1 LRYTRPVILCK
12 LSWALLVAVGSW
24 STGANAQSNHAVEH
38 YAEEGQSALAAGRY
52 ADAEKAFEKLRQLEP
67 TMAEVHANLGLI
79 YFQERKFE
87 QAVPALRQ
95 ALKLKP
101 GLTKSDNLLAMSL
114 SEIGHYGEAT
124 PGLER
129 CLHRSSDKEIKRMC
143 GLELQRAYTGLKK
156 DDKAVEVAMQ
166 LNRLFPDDPEILYQT
181 GKIYGNFAFL
191 TMEKLAQ
198 VAPTSVWKH
207 LAAAEAHESQ
217 GSYDQAI
224 TEYNE
229 VLTLAPQRT
238 GIHYR
243 IGRSLLGR
251 YWQRHSAE
259 DLTAAEKEFEQELQS
274 DPANANSAYELGEVR
289 RKANRF
295 DEAQRYFEQALQHYP
310 DFPEAQLGLAAV
322 LQAKKLNDQAAIHAQ
337 RAVVI
342 DPENEVGWYRLAQIQ
357 KALGNNAEQEKA
369 LAEYRRLHDR
379 SSQQRGL
386 EPVFSPR
393 EVTKQE
399 VEPAAQ

>member
-1 LRYTRPVILCK
+1 VKGRHAFN
-12 LSWALLVAVGSW
+12 WAVLVVLVLAAS
-24 STGANAQSNHAVEH
+24 AACAQDTSLVER

-52 ADAEKAFEKLRQLEP
+52 AEAEKAFEKLRQLEP
-67 TMAEVHANLGLI
+67 GMAEVHANLGLI

-87 QAVPALRQ
+87 QAVPTLRQ

-101 GLTKSDNLLAMSL
+101 ALTKTDNLLAMSL
-114 SEIGHYGEAT
+114 SELGRYSEAV
-124 PGLER
+124 PGLEK
-129 CLHRSSDKEIKRMC
+129 CLHHSSDTEIKRMC

-217 GSYDQAI
+217 GSYVLAI
-224 TEYNE
+224 PEYNE
-229 VLTLAPQRT
+229 VLNLEPQRP

-243 IGRSLLGR
+243 LGRSLLGR
-251 YWQRHSAE
+251 YWQRHSLE
-259 DLTAAEKEFEQELQS
+259 DLTAAEKEFEQELQI
-274 DPANANSAYELGEVR
+274 DPANANSAYELGELR

-295 DEAQRYFEQALQHYP
+295 DEAQQYFEQALQHYP

-322 LQAKKLNDQAAIHAQ
+322 LQAKKLNDQAVIHAQ
-337 RAVVI
+337 RAVAI

-357 KALGNNAEQEKA
+357 KALGHNAEQEKA

-386 EPVFSPR
+386 EPVFAPR

>member
-1 LRYTRPVILCK
+1 VKRQLVLGW
-12 LSWALLVAVGSW
+12 SLLVVLFFTLFEAFGQDNS
-24 STGANAQSNHAVEH
+24 SVER
-38 YAEEGQSALAAGRY
+38 YAEEGESALAAGRY
-52 ADAEKAFEKLRQLEP
+52 AEAEKAFEELRRLEP
-67 TMAEVHANLGLI
+67 GMAEVHANLGLI
-79 YFQERKFE
+79 YFRQRKFE
-87 QAVPALRQ
+87 QAVPTLRQ

-101 GLTKSDNLLAMSL
+101 ALTKTDNLLAMSL
-114 SEIGHYGEAT
+114 SELGRYQEAV
-124 PGLER
+124 PGLEK
-129 CLHRSSDKEIKRMC
+129 CLHHSTDTEIKRVC

-198 VAPTSVWKH
+198 VAPTSSWKH

-229 VLTLAPQRT
+229 VLKLELQRP

-243 IGRSLLGR
+243 VGRSLLGR
-251 YWQRHSAE
+251 YWQRHSSE
-259 DLTAAEKEFEQELQS
+259 DLTAAEKEFDQELQI
-274 DPANANSAYELGEVR
+274 DPANANSAYELGELR

-295 DEAQRYFEQALQHYP
+295 DEAQQYFEQALQHYP
-310 DFPEAQLGLAAV
+310 DFPDAQLGLAAV
-322 LQAKKLNDQAAIHAQ
+322 LQAKKLNDQAVIHAQ
-337 RAVVI
+337 RAVAI

-357 KALGNNAEQEKA
+357 KALGNNAEQERA

-393 EVTKQE
+393 EVTKQQ
-399 VEPAAQ
+399 VEPSAQ